1 MLNKHLFTRRH
12 IVSIIAAFSLLVAPF
27 SLVTGWTAGHE
38 LGGMRPAARS
48 STLDR
53 ETTMGAPSPSTT
65 LIERSPNTVDEYAAY
80 VRDRLQV
87 AAMQMKQQGSA
98 ELRLTIGKDGS
109 IRQTELVEVSGG
121 PDLRD
126 RFTQLVNRIKP
137 LPPLPGNAD
146 ALVVTTDLTLDYPGE
161 NLYDQYGWLPRPPG

>member
-1 MLNKHLFTRRH
+1 MISKQLFTRRQ
-12 IVSIIAAFSLLVAPF
+12 IASMIAAFSLLAAPF

-38 LGGMRPAARS
+38 AGGMRSTTRS
-48 STLDR
+48 SAIER
-53 ETTMGAPSPSTT
+53 EATMGAPSPSST
-65 LIERSPNTVDEYAAY
+65 LLERSPNTVDEYAAY

-87 AAMQMKQQGSA
+87 AAMQMKQQGTA
-98 ELRLTIGKDGS
+98 ELKLTIERDGS
-109 IRQTELVEVSGG
+109 IRQTEVVEVSGG
-121 PDLRD
+121 PGVRD